1 MNNKRLFSS
10 IRLMLSIAVLDLAGI
25 IQLAKS
31 AEKLP
36 ANTSQSTSHSAVKS
50 NLLNKAASSLATM
63 TMAPSTKRAKKPN
76 IVIIWGD
83 DIGQSNISAYSM
95 GMMGYRTPN
104 IDRVAKEG
112 MIFTDYYAEQSCTA
126 GRASFLTGQHGLRT
140 GLTKVGLP
148 GAKLGLSKKDPTVA
162 EILKSQGYST
172 AQFGKNHLG
181 DRNEFL
187 PTVHGFDEFYG
198 NLYHLNAEEE
208 PEHADYPKDPAFRAR
223 YGPRGVLE
231 TKASD
236 VDDPTVDPRFGRVG
250 KQTIK
255 DTGPLTRK
263 RMETVDGDIANR
275 SVNYIKSHASA
286 DKPFFLWVNFT
297 HMHFRTYIEEQ
308 KKGQAGK
315 WLGTYAD
322 AMVEHDKNV
331 GEVLKALEDA
341 GIDDNTFVMYSTD
354 NGPHMNSWP
363 DAAMTPFRSEKNS
376 NWEGAYRVPAMV
388 RWPGHIKPGSVSNSI
403 VSHHDWLPTLASI
416 AGDSS
421 VKEKL
426 LKGHT
431 IGEETYKVH
440 LDGYDLAPYLTGQA
454 KENPRSSFIY
464 CNDDQQV
471 TGLRFDNWKMVF
483 MEQRAQGTLK
493 IWAEPFVTLRV
504 PKLFNLR
511 SDPYERADV
520 TSNTYYDWL
529 IDHAFLFVP
538 AQEYVGSFLT
548 TFKDYPQRQK
558 AASFNLDEVL
568 KNLQER
574 GAASQ

>member
-31 AEKLP
+31 AEKSP
-36 ANTSQSTSHSAVKS
+36 ANTSQSTSHSAVNS

-275 SVNYIKSHASA
+275 SVNYSKSHASA

-471 TGLRFDNWKMVF
+471 TGLRFANWKMVF

-574 GAASQ
+574 GGASQ

>member
-1 MNNKRLFSS
+1 MNRKLLFSS
-10 IRLMLSIAVLDLAGI
+10 TRLLLSVALLDIPGMI
-25 IQLAKS
+25 HLAKS
-31 AEKLP
+31 AEKRP
-36 ANTSQSTSHSAVKS
+36 ANVSQSSGFSVAKS
-50 NLLNKAASSLATM
+50 NLLKKAAAGLSTTTM
-63 TMAPSTKRAKKPN
+63 VPAAKQAKKPN
-76 IVIIWGD
+76 IVVIWGD

-126 GRASFLTGQHGLRT
+126 GRSSFLTGQHGLRT

-148 GAKLGLSKKDPTVA
+148 GAKTGLSKKDPTVA
-162 EILKSQGYST
+162 ELLKAQGYST
-172 AQFGKNHLG
+172 AQFGKNHMG

-208 PEHADYPKDPAFRAR
+208 PELPDYPKDPAFRAR

-231 TKASD
+231 TKATD
-236 VDDPTVDPRFGRVG
+236 VDDPTVDPRFGRIG

-263 RMETVDGDIANR
+263 RMETVDGDIASR
-275 SVNYIKSHASA
+275 SANYIKNHASA

-297 HMHFRTYIEEQ
+297 HMHFRTYLEEQ

-331 GEVLKALEDA
+331 GEVLKALDDA
-341 GIDDNTFVMYSTD
+341 GIDENTFVMYSTD
-354 NGPHMNSWP
+354 NGPHLNSWP
-363 DAAMTPFRSEKNS
+363 DSAMTPFRSEKNS

-388 RWPGHIKPGSVSNSI
+388 RWPGQIKPGSVSNSI
-403 VSHHDWLPTLASI
+403 VSHQDWLPTLLSI
-416 AGDSS
+416 AGDSE

-431 IGEETYKVH
+431 IGDETYKVH
-440 LDGYDLAPYLTGQA
+440 LDGYNLAPYLTGQA
-454 KENPRSSFIY
+454 KEAPRNSFIY

-471 TGLRFDNWKMVF
+471 TGLRYDNWKLVF

-504 PKLFNLR
+504 PKIFNLR

-529 IDHAFLFVP
+529 IDHAFLLVP
-538 AQEYVGSFLT
+538 AQEYVGNFLT

>member
-31 AEKLP
+31 AEKSP
-36 ANTSQSTSHSAVKS
+36 ANTSQSTSHSAVNS

-126 GRASFLTGQHGLRT
+126 GRASFLTG
-140 GLTKVGLP
+140 
-148 GAKLGLSKKDPTVA
+148 
-162 EILKSQGYST
+162 
-172 AQFGKNHLG
+172 
-181 DRNEFL
+181 
-187 PTVHGFDEFYG
+187 HGFDEFYG

-574 GAASQ
+574 GGASQ